1 MESKPLL
8 GGGSPPS
15 QSIREKLRGVMSPEN
30 LRVALYTVLYVVS
43 GVVNSIFL
51 KKIMN
56 SLNNYAFFLNQ
67 VTNYGYIPIFGS
79 AVLYEVMFTKLITKE
94 QRDFPWWKFFVMG
107 ALDAINGY
115 FVVIGGIGTSGT
127 MQQLLNQAIIPVTMV
142 GSFIFLKERYSLIQ
156 IGGSLLIVGGVTL
169 SLLPSLTS
177 SGNSE
182 QNIPFFNMFFLCQA
196 IPFAASNVF
205 KDIAFKSVD
214 MDVWYLQF
222 WDVFYQ
228 SLIGTFL
235 FPVNTLLPPP
245 ANIRWA
251 DIPGAMKN
259 GAICLSGVNV
269 IIPTADPT
277 TTCGTSANNPCD
289 NCYHAWLILLIYM
302 AINVIYNIFILLVI
316 KHGSATILSIAQTIR
331 LPLTSIA
338 FSMQWIM
345 GNQKESFSQF
355 SLYGLFIILGGL
367 SAFRAGSLMKKPV
380 DGEGTSV
387 VKIIP
392 RPGPGGTEIFTE
404 SVRATPLIIPKTS
417 IQHRKEYLARLGIN
431 VQ

>member
-1 MESKPLL
+1 MEDKQPLL
-8 GGGSPPS
+8 SDAKGNAPSSSPTWM
-15 QSIREKLRGVMSPEN
+15 EKMRTAMNPDVLKI
-30 LRVALYTVLYVVS
+30 ALYTVLYVVS
-43 GVVNSIFL
+43 GVINSIFL

-67 VTNYGYIPIFGS
+67 VTNYGYIPIFGT
-79 AVLYEVMFTKLITKE
+79 AVLYETFFTKLITKE
-94 QRDFPWWKFFVMG
+94 QRDFPWWKFFIMG

-127 MQQLLNQAIIPVTMV
+127 MQQLLNQAIIPVTMI
-142 GSFIFLKERYSLIQ
+142 GSFIFLKERYSLVQ

-169 SLLPSLTS
+169 SLLPSLTNAGGD
-177 SGNSE
+177 SG

-196 IPFAASNVF
+196 IPFAASNLY

-228 SLIGTFL
+228 SVIGTFL
-235 FPVNTLLPPP
+235 FPANTLLPPP
-245 ANIRWA
+245 ANIAWS
-251 DIPGAMKN
+251 DIPSAMKN
-259 GAICLSGVNV
+259 GAICLSGTNV
-269 IIPTADPT
+269 ITSN
-277 TTCGTSANNPCD
+277 CGTSDHPCD
-289 NCYHAWLILLIYM
+289 ACDRAWLILLIYM
-302 AINVIYNIFILLVI
+302 CINVVYNIFILLVI

-345 GNQKESFSQF
+345 GNQVEPFSKF
-355 SLYGLFIILGGL
+355 SLYGLFIILTGL
-367 SAFRAGSLMKKPV
+367 SAFRAGSLMKRPA
-380 DGEGTSV
+380 DGEGQEI

-392 RPGPGGTEIFTE
+392 RLGPGGTEIFAEATR
-404 SVRATPLIIPKTS
+404 STPLILPKST
-417 IQHRKEYLARLGIN
+417 IQHRKQYLTRLGI

>member
-1 MESKPLL
+1 VERMKAA
-8 GGGSPPS
+8 
-15 QSIREKLRGVMSPEN
+15 MSPDV
-30 LRVALYTVLYVVS
+30 LKVAMYTVLYVTS

-56 SLNNYAFFLNQ
+56 SLTNYALFLNQ
-67 VTNYGYIPIFGS
+67 VTNYGYIPIFGT
-79 AVLYEVMFTKLITKE
+79 AVLYEIFFTKLITKE

-107 ALDAINGY
+107 SLDAINGY

-169 SLLPSLTS
+169 SLLPSLTN
-177 SGNSE
+177 SGGDSQ

-196 IPFAASNVF
+196 IPFAASNLY

-235 FPVNTLLPPP
+235 FPANTLLPPP
-245 ANIRWA
+245 AKIIWS
-251 DIPGAMKN
+251 DIPSAMKN
-259 GAICLSGVNV
+259 GGICLSGTDV
-269 IIPTADPT
+269 ITPLNSN
-277 TTCGTSANNPCD
+277 CGSSASNQCD
-289 NCYHAWLILLIYM
+289 ACTHAWLILIIYM
-302 AINVIYNIFILLVI
+302 CINVIYNIFILLVI

-338 FSMQWIM
+338 FSQKWIM
-345 GNQKESFSQF
+345 GNQVEGFSNF
-355 SLYGLFIILGGL
+355 TLYGLFIILAGL
-367 SAFRAGSLMKKPV
+367 SAFRAGSLMKKRPE
-380 DGEGTSV
+380 GEGEAGP

-392 RPGPGGTEIFTE
+392 RMGPGGTEIFAE
-404 SVRATPLIIPKTS
+404 SSRSTPLILPKTT
-417 IQHRKEYLARLGIN
+417 IQHRKQYLTRLGIG
-431 VQ
+431 Q